1 MATTPKA
8 KERKKPG
15 RPPLSEKEKAKR
27 AAAKKPV
34 GRPPLSEAEKAKNA
48 EKRAVKKQKEHEAKI
63 AKSRE
68 IRAKEKERV
77 KNQTLA
83 KIQKGR
89 EKLSTWQPPVDDEDK
104 GSNTKILESALYWR
118 NRTPVNLEDAEELE
132 ARINEYFD
140 YCMERDEKPTKAG
153 VRLATGISAQNFSR
167 ILTGERRG
175 GSAQQEIL
183 LEAMDVLEYGWE
195 SYMLNGKV
203 NPASGIFIGKNQ
215 FGYKDQV
222 DVVAAPAQPLGEI
235 ASAEELAKK
244 YSAAL
249 PKGIDVD
256 YKEVD

>member
-1 MATTPKA
+1 MAATKPK
-8 KERKKPG
+8 RKPG

-34 GRPPLSEAEKAKNA
+34 GRPPLSEEEKAERA
-48 EKRAVKKQKEHEAKI
+48 AKRAVKKQKEHEAKI
-63 AKSRE
+63 EKSRN
-68 IRAKEKERV
+68 IRAKERERV

-89 EKLSTWQPPVDDEDK
+89 EKLETWTPPDDNEDK
-104 GSNTKILESALYWR
+104 GSNTKILQSALYWR
-118 NRTPVNLEDAEELE
+118 NRPPVNIEDAVELE
-132 ARINEYFD
+132 ERINEYFD

-153 VRLATGISAQNFSR
+153 VRLATGISATSFSAF
-167 ILTGERRG
+167 LNGTRRA

-183 LEAMDVLEYGWE
+183 LQAMDVLEYGWE

-222 DVVAAPAQPLGEI
+222 DIVAAPAQPLGEL
-235 ASAEELAKK
+235 ASAEDIAKK
-244 YSAAL
+244 YQAAL

-256 YKEVD
+256 FKEVK

>member
-1 MATTPKA
+1 MATKKPK
-8 KERKKPG
+8 RGPG

-34 GRPPLSEAEKAKNA
+34 GRPPLTEKEKAERA
-48 EKRAVKKQKEHEAKI
+48 AKRAVKKQKEHEAKI
-63 AKSRE
+63 EKSRQ
-68 IRAKEKERV
+68 IRAKEREKV

-89 EKLSTWQPPVDDEDK
+89 EKLQTWEPPDDSEDK
-104 GSNTKILESALYWR
+104 GSNTKILQSALYWR
-118 NRTPVNLEDAEELE
+118 NRPPVNIEDATELE

-153 VRLATGISAQNFSR
+153 VRLATGFSSSYFSR
-167 ILTGERRG
+167 MLSGIIRP

-183 LEAMDVLEYGWE
+183 LQAMDVLEYGWE

-222 DVVAAPAQPLGEI
+222 DVIAAPAQPLGEL
-235 ASAEELAKK
+235 ASAEDIAKK
-244 YSAAL
+244 YQAAL

-256 YKEVD
+256 FKEVE